1 MSTWVLLV
9 LGALAGLHAATWG
22 GFKDSPFE
30 GFRPAS
36 FVRSLALAIGCAVL
50 VDRSGVVAEPSDLL
64 VALGLCYAGE
74 RLVTEWWKA
83 ILREDRQSAYSI
95 PMRLALGGRPVDA
108 RIPRYTVG
116 VLVAGGLV
124 MAFALAGGLEH
135 GSAPLPWWASTAV
148 AGIGG
153 WLTAVGGAW
162 KDAPVEGFEL
172 AKFFRSPAVAT
183 AWGAVL
189 LPTSVS
195 LTVLAVAAGGMS
207 VVTIET
213 YKTFLAGG
221 PPGKFAGKPSPYD
234 VGAARAWC
242 RRVHGGLYAVLVV
255 ALAAAAL
262 HRAGAES
269 TGSPAGRAAGLAV
282 LVWASA
288 WAALVLA
295 PPKSATV
302 EESSGPGPTV
312 GPPRRLSDADIR
324 GASG

>member
-1 MSTWVLLV
+1 MSTWLLLV
-9 LGALAGLHAATWG
+9 LGTLAGLHAATWG

-30 GFRPAS
+30 GFRPSS
-36 FVRSLALAIGCAVL
+36 FVRSVALAIACAVL
-50 VDRSGVVAEPSDLL
+50 VGMSGLVADPSDLL
-64 VALGLCYAGE
+64 VALGVCYAGE

-83 ILREDRQSAYSI
+83 ILREDRQAAYSI
-95 PMRLALGGRPVDA
+95 PMRLALRGRPVDA
-108 RIPRYTVG
+108 RIPRYAVG

-124 MAFALAGGLEH
+124 AAFALADQVEH
-135 GSAPLPWWASTAV
+135 GSAPLPWWARTAV

-183 AWGAVL
+183 VWGVVL
-189 LPTSVS
+189 LPSSVS
-195 LTVLAVAAGGMS
+195 LSVLVVAAGGMS
-207 VVTIET
+207 VLTIET

-221 PPGKFAGKPSPYD
+221 PPGKFAGKPAPYD
-234 VGAARAWC
+234 VGAARTWC
-242 RRVHGGLYAVLVV
+242 RRVHGSLYCVLVV
-255 ALAAAAL
+255 ALGTVAL

-269 TGSPAGRAAGLAV
+269 TGSLAGRAAVLAV
-282 LVWASA
+282 LVWASV

-302 EESSGPGPTV
+302 EESCGPGPTV